1 LEALAM
7 KIRGTGGVIAGDTAT
22 PRPEDPAARR
32 RWLALAVLAIAQFM
46 VFLDETVV
54 NVALPSIKDDLG
66 FSQAALSWVVSVY
79 IVVFGGLVLLGGR
92 VADLFGRRRAFL
104 VGTAVFGAA
113 SLLAG
118 LARSQEMLL
127 GARALQGLGA
137 ALATPAALA
146 LVTALFPAGAQR
158 VKALAIWGALA
169 GLGFAVGILLGGAV
183 TELASWQWVFLIN
196 VPVALGTLG
205 VVPRLV
211 ATSRVEAR
219 GGFDLA
225 GALTVTMGMS
235 TLVYAVIK
243 APDYGWGS
251 LATVALFAAAIALLG
266 GFAAIERRSAA
277 PLIPAGFVHRRA
289 TLAPNVL
296 QLLLGV
302 SAISSLF
309 LLTLYTQQV
318 LDYTPLQ
325 AGLAY
330 LPLAAGVAAAT
341 VAANRIVPRLGA
353 RPIAVVGLATAA
365 VGMTLLGHAPVAADY
380 VTELL
385 PAMLVLGLGAGFS
398 FVSITTAALARV
410 DDESAGLASG
420 VLSTVVQLGGALGV
434 AALVTVASERS
445 SDLLASGSRPFAAQ
459 VGGLNL
465 AFLLAAAVAL
475 IAAIVAMFALPRVSG
490 EDVVAAAP
498 VRSEVLP

>member
-1 LEALAM
+1 M
-7 KIRGTGGVIAGDTAT
+7 KTRRTGRAIPGDPRHPGT
-22 PRPEDPAARR
+22 EDPAARR

-54 NVALPSIKDDLG
+54 NVALPSIRDDLG
-66 FSQAALSWVVSVY
+66 FSQATLSWVVSIY
-79 IVVFGGLVLLGGR
+79 IVMFGALVLLGGR
-92 VADLFGRRRAFL
+92 VADLFGRRRVFL
-104 VGTAVFGAA
+104 LGTAVFGAA
-113 SLLAG
+113 SLLDG
-118 LARSQEMLL
+118 LAQSQGMLL
-127 GARALQGLGA
+127 GARALQGIGA

-169 GLGFAVGILLGGAV
+169 GLGFALGILLGGAI
-183 TELASWQWVFLIN
+183 TELASWRWVFLIN
-196 VPVALGTLG
+196 VPVALATLG
-205 VVPRLV
+205 VVPHLV
-211 ATSRVEAR
+211 AKSRVGAR

-225 GALTVTMGMS
+225 GALAVTMGMS
-235 TLVYAVIK
+235 TLVYAVVK
-243 APDYGWGS
+243 APEYGWGS
-251 LATVALFAAAIALLG
+251 LETGVLFAAAIALLG

-277 PLIPAGFVHRRA
+277 PLIPAGFLHRRT

-296 QLLLGV
+296 QFLLGV

-318 LDYTPLQ
+318 LGYTPLQ

-341 VAANRIVPRLGA
+341 VAANRIVPRVGP
-353 RPIAVVGLATAA
+353 RPLAVVGLAIAA
-365 VGMTLLGHAPVAADY
+365 AAIARLGHAPVAAEY
-380 VTELL
+380 VTEVL
-385 PAMLVLGLGAGFS
+385 PPMLVLGLGAGFS

-410 DDESAGLASG
+410 DDEAAGLASG
-420 VLSTVVQLGGALGV
+420 LLSTFVQLGGALGV

-445 SDLLASGSRPFAAQ
+445 SDLLGSGSRPLVAQ

-475 IAAIVAMFALPRVSG
+475 AASLVAMFALPRLRA
-490 EDVVAAAP
+490 EDVAAAAP
-498 VRSEVLP
+498 TGPEALS